1 MWPAKP
7 VSFKPFNSQIESKFM
22 QQPKTNR
29 AGPQIAGF
37 WIYKLI
43 LLYFFTTSSP
53 VHELIYIFFYKLI

>member
-37 WIYKLI
+37 
-43 LLYFFTTSSP
+43 
-53 VHELIYIFFYKLI
+53 